1 MYSFVLSILQVVHLC
16 VLSDYDVATLS
27 DESSLRSKAVK
38 QALDSGFFNFLLGY
52 FIPRKLCRLEDRQS
66 ETSEDANR
74 ARRMARR
81 ACKAAVDFFLLA
93 ADGWIT
99 DTSYNA
105 RSYVTIEPFINER
118 LAPSASRLVDLWT
131 DDKIATS
138 EEELLEWYAPFFLK
152 LCEILR
158 LTARYGH
165 LKDWWSNELLEGA
178 VSTLVDY
185 TSRKVKLQFEG
196 SLPVEKTI
204 LSCMA
209 TLCDLCHPSLGAKD
223 HFIGASRAI
232 HDCIPLK
239 KLLGEYY
246 VNYLLRAVFYGQLS
260 YLFSLFCPVLYSQ
273 LL

>member
-1 MYSFVLSILQVVHLC
+1 
-16 VLSDYDVATLS
+16 VATLA
-27 DESSLRSKAVK
+27 DESSLRARAVR

-81 ACKAAVDFFLLA
+81 ACKAAIDFFLLA

-105 RSYVTIEPFINER
+105 RSFVTIEPFINER
-118 LAPSASRLVDLWT
+118 LAPAAEKLVDLWT
-131 DDKIATS
+131 GDKKCSTN
-138 EEELLEWYAPFFLK
+138 EEDLLEWYAPFFLK

-158 LTARYGH
+158 LAARYGH
-165 LKDWWSNELLEGA
+165 LKDVWSNELLEGS
-178 VSTLVDY
+178 VNVLVDY
-185 TSRKVKLQFEG
+185 TQRKVKLQMEG

-239 KLLGEYY
+239 RLLATVKKTGCIRTMSYVTRVDLVTMVSLKNINRPGKLKEK
-246 VNYLLRAVFYGQLS
+246 A
-260 YLFSLFCPVLYSQ
+260 
-273 LL
+273 